1 MADNKNYY
9 YLKLKDSF
17 FESDEMLVL
26 ESMQDGYLYSN
37 ILLKLYLRSLK
48 YDGRLMFNNRIPFNS
63 TMLSQITRHSV
74 GDIEKAIRVFEQL
87 ELIEVLDNGAI
98 YMLDIQNF
106 IGKSS
111 DAGDRKRAQ
120 RNRIDQEKNFLLAT
134 GERQKG
140 RQMSDI
146 RLNDEREILDNTS
159 FIDSDGQMSDKS
171 TPEKE
176 IELDIELEKEIDIK
190 TEKNKPSIK
199 ELTDRFNSLWKE
211 YPNKKGKENAFK
223 SYQKAIKDNVTD
235 ETIKQG
241 IEKYN
246 QEIQFKRTDK
256 QYIAHGSTWFGNRR
270 WNDEYETGYIHQK
283 TDYSIPKEYEHV
295 IEELDKRESKY
306 DLEDLPF

>member
-120 RNRIDQEKNFLLAT
+120 RNRIDREKNFLLAT

-159 FIDSDGQMSDKS
+159 FLDSDGQMSDKS

-176 IELDIELEKEIDIK
+176 IELEKDIDIK
-190 TEKNKPSIK
+190 IENNKPSIK
-199 ELTDRFNSLWKE
+199 ELTERFNALWKI
-211 YPNKKGKENAFK
+211 YPNKKGKEKAFK
-223 SYQKAIKDNVTD
+223 CYQKAIKEGVTD
-235 ETIKQG
+235 ETIQQG
-241 IEKYN
+241 INSYI

-270 WNDEYETGYIHQK
+270 WGDEYETGRHDNSQRQS
-283 TDYSIPKEYEHV
+283 TSNSGV
-295 IEELDKRESKY
+295 R
-306 DLEDLPF
+306 F